1 MDRRRGYGTEAWL
14 LFIRYALESGAE
26 EIYTQTWAGNYP
38 VLGLMEKVGFELIN
52 INKKYRV
59 VKGEE
64 VDGYTLKLNLGKFG
78 KQLATHE
85 V

>member
-1 MDRRRGYGTEAWL
+1 

>member
-1 MDRRRGYGTEAWL
+1 
-14 LFIRYALESGAE
+14 
-26 EIYTQTWAGNYP
+26 
-38 VLGLMEKVGFELIN
+38 MEKVGFELIN

-64 VDGYTLKLNLGKFG
+64 VDGYTLKLNWEKFR
-78 KQLATHE
+78 KQLAAHE

>member
-1 MDRRRGYGTEAWL
+1 
-14 LFIRYALESGAE
+14 
-26 EIYTQTWAGNYP
+26 
-38 VLGLMEKVGFELIN
+38 MEKVGFELIN